1 MAERV
6 KNAKGGAIMRELRL
20 IEAQL
25 ILFGLRT
32 PANFASGL

>member
-6 KNAKGGAIMRELRL
+6 KNAKGGAIMRELRS
-20 IEAQL
+20 IEAQI